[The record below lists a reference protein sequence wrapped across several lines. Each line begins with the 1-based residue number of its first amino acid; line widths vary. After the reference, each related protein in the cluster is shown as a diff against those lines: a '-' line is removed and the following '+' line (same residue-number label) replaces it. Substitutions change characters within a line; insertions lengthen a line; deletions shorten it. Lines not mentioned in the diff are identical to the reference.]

1 MSAPASLLAPRRPKP
16 ARRRRLVLIVLMVPF
31 LGLAALAYT
40 IGNVAVDVFVSLV
53 VAWVTALLLSV
64 VLRPKARSTRY

>member
-1 MSAPASLLAPRRPKP
+1 
-16 ARRRRLVLIVLMVPF
+16 VLIVLMVPF

-40 IGNVAVDVFVSLV
+40 IGNVALDVFVSLV